1 MGLYS
6 VGKEAYLRSIS
17 GFRSFNKLCGMSGN
31 MEGAKNNILMSV
43 FLVGATMLGTVEKFW
58 ILAFLEALKTKFN
71 DF

>member
-1 MGLYS
+1 
-6 VGKEAYLRSIS
+6 
-17 GFRSFNKLCGMSGN
+17 MSGN